1 MPESAKQ
8 KGAPV
13 DWFTLDPVVAR
24 SNAIGIA
31 RRAPR
36 PHAAL
41 LFHDYLLGEAQEL
54 LVSMNY
60 VPTNTT
66 VASPMKNVSI
76 KLIDPN
82 LMLDQRD
89 KWNKA
94 YESAFGR
101 RTP

>member
-1 MPESAKQ
+1 
-8 KGAPV
+8 
-13 DWFTLDPVVAR
+13 
-24 SNAIGIA
+24 
-31 RRAPR
+31 
-36 PHAAL
+36 
-41 LFHDYLLGEAQEL
+41 
-54 LVSMNY
+54 MNY
-60 VPTNTT
+60 VPTNTN

-101 RTP
+101 RTAP